1 MGVAFV
7 LADDVVNIWTQGII
21 YGAHGVAASHPLRM
35 RQAQGSN
42 PCVSRRLEAARK
54 APEADTAAAAQSI
67 PVVTLC
73 LQFG

>member
-1 MGVAFV
+1 MVVAFV
-7 LADDVVNIWTQGII
+7 LADDAVDIQTQGYT

-54 APEADTAAAAQSI
+54 ALEADAAAAAQSI